1 MKGQTNNP
9 NGRPKGSTNVITREV
24 RAALKAL
31 ISDEIGKLPT
41 LLAELPAEK
50 KIDVLLKLMPYV
62 LPKVETI
69 RATAGESLMES
80 MKM

>member
-9 NGRPKGSTNVITREV
+9 SGRPKGSTNVITREV